1 MQRLPLLILKVL
13 LVFIAVLV
21 LLVVALLTGFRQQ
34 FPGEAVAN
42 YIKSQARRQA
52 GLQLEIDPLQLEWTH
67 LSTPSVTF
75 PRPPQLWML
84 PLETLAQLDQVT
96 LPFLPILQFQ
106 QFWVQA
112 QLYQSDLKL
121 AVDLP
126 GMNTLNISLD
136 ELMLQQ
142 VPLANTFPFGF
153 PAGVLSLDSEIK
165 NLTQLQRRQQS
176 LPIGTLQGSM
186 TDFRFRLNQE
196 HPLLNGLSI
205 TELNLPEVSYV
216 ISMQQQLIEISQLTM
231 NGDLEGSVTGNIR
244 LNERNLLESRID
256 LDLKVRL
263 SQKLQDQL
271 GPLAMMLQ
279 GFRCGDFFDVKIRGT
294 FRQISPPFRNRC
306 T

>member
-1 MQRLPLLILKVL
+1 
-13 LVFIAVLV
+13 
-21 LLVVALLTGFRQQ
+21 
-34 FPGEAVAN
+34 
-42 YIKSQARRQA
+42 
-52 GLQLEIDPLQLEWTH
+52 
-67 LSTPSVTF
+67 
-75 PRPPQLWML
+75 ML

-106 QFWVQA
+106 QFWIQA

-126 GMNTLNISLD
+126 RMNTLNITLD

-142 VPLANTFPFGF
+142 VPLANTLPFGF
-153 PAGVLSLDSEIK
+153 PAGVISLEGEIK
-165 NLTQLQRRQQS
+165 NLAQLQRRQQS
-176 LPIGTLQGSM
+176 LPIGTVQGSM
-186 TDFRFRLNQE
+186 KDFRFRLNQE

-205 TELNLPEVSYV
+205 TELNLPEVSYA
-216 ISMQQQLIEISQLTM
+216 ISMQQQLIEISQLTL

-244 LNERNLLESRID
+244 LNERNPLESRID

-271 GPLAMMLQ
+271 GPLTMMLQ

>member
-1 MQRLPLLILKVL
+1 
-13 LVFIAVLV
+13 
-21 LLVVALLTGFRQQ
+21 
-34 FPGEAVAN
+34 
-42 YIKSQARRQA
+42 
-52 GLQLEIDPLQLEWTH
+52 
-67 LSTPSVTF
+67 
-75 PRPPQLWML
+75 
-84 PLETLAQLDQVT
+84 
-96 LPFLPILQFQ
+96 
-106 QFWVQA
+106 
-112 QLYQSDLKL
+112 
-121 AVDLP
+121 
-126 GMNTLNISLD
+126 MNTLNIALD

-142 VPLANTFPFGF
+142 VPLANTLPFGF
-153 PAGVLSLDSEIK
+153 PAGVMSLEGEIK
-165 NLTQLQRRQQS
+165 NLAQLQRRQQS

-205 TELNLPEVSYV
+205 TELNLPEVSYA
-216 ISMQQQLIEISQLTM
+216 ISMQQQLIEISQLAL

-244 LNERNLLESRID
+244 LNERNPLESRID

-271 GPLAMMLQ
+271 GPLTMMLQ

>member
-13 LVFIAVLV
+13 LAFIAVLV
-21 LLVVALLTGFRQQ
+21 LLVVALLAGFRQQ
-34 FPGEAVAN
+34 FPGEAIAN
-42 YIKSQARRQA
+42 YIESQARRQA
-52 GLQLEIDPLQLEWTH
+52 GLQLEIEPIQLEWTH

-75 PRPPQLWML
+75 PSPPQLWML
-84 PLETLAQLDQVT
+84 PLKTLAQLDQVT
-96 LPFLPILQFQ
+96 LLFLPILRFQ
-106 QFWVQA
+106 QFWVQS

-121 AVDLP
+121 TVDLP
-126 GMNTLNISLD
+126 GMSNLNISLD

-142 VPLANTFPFGF
+142 VPLANALPFGF
-153 PAGVLSLDSEIK
+153 PAGVLSLEVEIK
-165 NLTQLQRRQQS
+165 NLAQLQRRQQ

-205 TELNLPEVSYV
+205 TELNLPEVSYA
-216 ISMQQQLIEISQLTM
+216 ISMQQQLIEISQLTL
-231 NGDLEGSVTGNIR
+231 NGDLEGNITGNIR
-244 LNERNLLESRID
+244 INERNLLESRID

-271 GPLAMMLQ
+271 GPLTMMLQ

>member
-13 LVFIAVLV
+13 LAFIAVLV
-21 LLVVALLTGFRQQ
+21 LLVVALLAGFRQQ
-34 FPGEAVAN
+34 FPGEAIAN
-42 YIKSQARRQA
+42 YIESQARRQA
-52 GLQLEIDPLQLEWTH
+52 GLQLEIEPIQLEWTH

-75 PRPPQLWML
+75 PSPPQLWML
-84 PLETLAQLDQVT
+84 PLKTLAQLDQVT
-96 LPFLPILQFQ
+96 LPFLPILRFQ
-106 QFWVQA
+106 QFWVQS

-121 AVDLP
+121 TVDLP
-126 GMNTLNISLD
+126 GMSNLNISLD

-142 VPLANTFPFGF
+142 VPLANALPFGF
-153 PAGVLSLDSEIK
+153 PAGVLSLEVEIK
-165 NLTQLQRRQQS
+165 NLAQLQRRQQL

-205 TELNLPEVSYV
+205 TELNLPEVSYA
-216 ISMQQQLIEISQLTM
+216 ISMQQQLIEISQLTL
-231 NGDLEGSVTGNIR
+231 NGDLEGNITGNIR
-244 LNERNLLESRID
+244 INERNLLESRID

-271 GPLAMMLQ
+271 GLFTMMLQ
-279 GFRCGDFFDVKIRGT
+279 GFRCGDFLDVKIRGT
-294 FRQISPPFRNRC
+294 FRQISPPFRKRC

>member
-1 MQRLPLLILKVL
+1 LQRLPLLILKAL
-13 LVFIAVLV
+13 LAFIAVLI
-21 LLVVALLTGFRQQ
+21 LLVVALLAGFRQQ
-34 FPGEAVAN
+34 FPGEAVAK
-42 YIKSQARRQA
+42 YIESQAQRQT
-52 GLQLEIDPLQLEWTH
+52 GLQLDIEPIQLEWTR

-75 PRPPQLWML
+75 PRPPQFWMF
-84 PLETLAQLDQVT
+84 PLETLARLDQVT

-106 QFWVQA
+106 QLLVQA

-126 GMNTLNISLD
+126 RMNTLNISLD

-142 VPLANTFPFGF
+142 VPLVNMLPFGF
-153 PAGVLSLDSEIK
+153 PAGVLSLEGEIK
-165 NLTQLQRRQQS
+165 NLAQLQRKQQH
-176 LPIGTLQGSM
+176 LPIGTLQGTL
-186 TDFRFRLNQE
+186 TDFRFRLNQK
-196 HPLLNGLSI
+196 HLLLKGLSI
-205 TELNLPEVSYV
+205 TELNLSEVLYE
-216 ISMQQQLIEISQLTM
+216 ISMQQQLIEISQLTLR
-231 NGDLEGSVTGNIR
+231 GDLEGSVTGSIR

-263 SQKLQDQL
+263 SQKLQNQL
-271 GPLAMMLQ
+271 GSLTMMLQ